1 MSNNDYRKTDAPDM
15 SQRMMGG
22 GGNMARQ
29 RAANLLAE
37 KPKDMKGTIK
47 RIFTYLKGSKVGM
60 TTAIILLL
68 VHTGLDLLT
77 TYLLKPIVNDYIIPK
92 NYQGLVKIC
101 VTLALLYVISG
112 VFQYISN
119 KMLIRISQTATHSMR
134 SELFT
139 KLQTLPVSYFDRNHF
154 GDIMS
159 RFTNDLENVALAL
172 KDTLAKLFQC
182 VFNTVGTI
190 GLMLWISPRLTV
202 VSLFSIPVIYVV
214 TGFITKHT
222 KKYYRR
228 YQADLATVNSYA
240 EERISGQYV
249 VTAFDR
255 GEKVCGEFADYAETL
270 RKNGIKAQFIS
281 SITMPALKGVNN
293 IFYGFTVMYA
303 GILALT
309 RGLDL
314 GGISAFLKY
323 AKKFANPINEISH
336 QIIAIQAA
344 VAGAER
350 VFMALDTESE
360 YRDSEVLKPD
370 TFRGD
375 ISIQNVDFSYTPERK
390 ILKNISVDVKQGQHI
405 ALVGPTGA
413 GKTTIVNL
421 LMRFYEL
428 DSGRI
433 TIDGNDIADIDRKT
447 LRRNFGIVLQDTS
460 LFTMSVADNIRF
472 GKPEATMEEVVAA
485 AKLAGADRF
494 IRQLENG
501 YETIL
506 SEGGGTLS
514 GGQRQ
519 LLNIARAFL
528 IDPPMLILDE
538 ATSNVD
544 TRTELQIQSAMKT
557 LMKGKTAFLIA
568 HRLST
573 IRDCDMILVI
583 DGGEIVERGN
593 QEELVAMDG
602 LYAKLYKGI

>member
-1 MSNNDYRKTDAPDM
+1 MSKQDYSKTAAPDL
-15 SQRMMGG
+15 SQRIIGG

-47 RIFTYLKGSKVGM
+47 RIFGYLNKSKLGM
-60 TTAIILLL
+60 TVAIILLL

-77 TYLLKPIVNDYIIPK
+77 TYLIKPAVNDYIIPK
-92 NYQGLVKIC
+92 NYVGLVKLS
-101 VTLALLYVISG
+101 VVFALLYVLSG

-119 KMLIRISQTATHSMR
+119 KMLIRISQTATHAMR

-172 KDTLAKLFQC
+172 KDTLARLFQC
-182 VFNTVGTI
+182 AFNTVGTVV
-190 GLMLWISPRLTV
+190 LMFWISPRLTV
-202 VSLFSIPVIYVV
+202 VSLFSIPVIYFV

-249 VTAFDR
+249 VSVFDR
-255 GEKVCGEFADYAETL
+255 GDKVCEEFTNYAEIL

-281 SITMPALKGVNN
+281 SLTMPALKGVNN

-336 QIIAIQAA
+336 QIIAVQAA

-350 VFMALDTESE
+350 VFMAIDTESE
-360 YRDSEVLKPD
+360 YKEGEILKPSS
-370 TFRGD
+370 FNGD
-375 ISIQNVDFSYTPERK
+375 ISIESVDFSYTPDRK
-390 ILKNISVDVKQGQHI
+390 ILKNISADVKKGQHI

-413 GKTTIVNL
+413 GKTTIANL
-421 LMRFYEL
+421 LMRFYEI
-428 DSGRI
+428 DSGKI
-433 TIDGNDIADIDRKT
+433 TIDGNDISEIDRKT

-472 GKPEATMEEVVAA
+472 GKPDATMEEVIAA
-485 AKLAGADRF
+485 AKLADADRF

-501 YETIL
+501 YDTIL

-528 IDPPMLILDE
+528 IDPPILILDE

-544 TRTELQIQSAMKT
+544 TRTELQIQKAMQT
-557 LMKGKTAFLIA
+557 LMKGKTAFIIA

-593 QEELVAMDG
+593 EKELIAMNG